1 MYSSKKVSK
10 FFIKSKSR
18 LVFLVHI
25 HYSPLTRIF
34 VEHVRDQ
41 KDASSNAE
49 IKKNFSNYF

>member
-1 MYSSKKVSK
+1 MYSSKRVLK

-18 LVFLVHI
+18 EVFLVHI

-34 VEHVRDQ
+34 MEHVHDQ

-49 IKKNFSNYF
+49 INKNFANYF